1 MKGVRTGRI
10 TESVVGMDISQ
21 TKVSWHGTVVSIQP
35 RSTVWRYLIDNRTH
49 RECGFN
55 IFLKGSI
62 DADEDVICESQNS
75 YDFCIAISDKQQQ
88 KLEIG
93 IGDELQGT
101 AWTKLYPETE
111 FADFYRAG
119 SLKKIKADDKQIKP
133 EVFLDEKHA
142 ASDGTP
148 IPRVFS
154 DKYPGP
160 VWKMLPPPLEVYA
173 YRGARMLSKSCW
185 KGKCFQCVWANMAN
199 VTVEYNF
206 DTNNVKH
213 RFETFCYGPQ
223 DCKYYK
229 MGPARA
235 VPYYNMKGIK
245 DQGWLDEICVEYRTK
260 PEE

>member
-1 MKGVRTGRI
+1 MD
-10 TESVVGMDISQ
+10 ESQVKIV
-21 TKVSWHGTVVSIQP
+21 WHGIVVSVQP

-55 IFLKGSI
+55 IFLKGNI
-62 DADEDVICESQNS
+62 EGDENLISENHEGD
-75 YDFCIAISDKQQQ
+75 YDFCIAVSEKQEQ

-119 SLKKIKADDKQIKP
+119 SLKKIKAGDYPIRP
-133 EVFLDEKHA
+133 EVIRDEKNPRY
-142 ASDGTP
+142 DGTP

-160 VWKMLPPPLEVYA
+160 AWKMLPPPLEVYTW
-173 YRGARMLSKSCW
+173 RGARMLSRACW

-199 VTVEYNF
+199 VTIEYNF

-213 RFETFCYGPQ
+213 RFETFCYGPK
-223 DCKYYK
+223 DCRFYK
-229 MGPARA
+229 MGPARS
-235 VPYYNMKGIK
+235 VPYYRMSGVK
-245 DQGWLDEICVEYRTK
+245 DQGWLDEICIENRSSL
-260 PEE
+260 EE